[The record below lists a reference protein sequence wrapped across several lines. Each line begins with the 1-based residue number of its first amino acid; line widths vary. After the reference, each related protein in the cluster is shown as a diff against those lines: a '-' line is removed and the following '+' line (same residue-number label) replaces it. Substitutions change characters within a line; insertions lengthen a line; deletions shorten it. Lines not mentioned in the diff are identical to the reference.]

1 MANNIN
7 IRKSAFLATNEKGAK
22 KTVKTETK
30 TAVKTK
36 KSKDSATASNPAVG
50 NPATNQPVEPQVRTV
65 DFTSFEVHLDNEM
78 TVSIDLTKKTKYRLK
93 NGCLYYGLLKKIG
106 KVKFIRIKF

>member
-22 KTVKTETK
+22 NEKAVKTETK
-30 TAVKTK
+30 AKVKAK
-36 KSKDSATASNPAVG
+36 KSKASA
-50 NPATNQPVEPQVRTV
+50 ATENSIANQAVEPQVKTV

-78 TVSIDLTKKTKYRLK
+78 TVSIDLSKKTKYRLK
-93 NGCLYYGLLKKIG
+93 NGCLYYGLFKKIG
-106 KVKFIRIKF
+106 KVKFIRAKF